1 MPSTVLGTRNTALMA
16 FTFLAGETG
25 RKHLN
30 ILVSQVMI
38 RTKIQGRLRG
48 QSNRGASLH
57 RLVSFMRRH
66 LNRDGKE
73 VQKCAT
79 WLSGEEHFK

>member
-48 QSNRGASLH
+48 AQRGESEPG
-57 RLVSFMRRH
+57 RDGGKQCLVS
-66 LNRDGKE
+66 LPNGY
-73 VQKCAT
+73 VVTCPLTTPVSLAAA
-79 WLSGEEHFK
+79 L